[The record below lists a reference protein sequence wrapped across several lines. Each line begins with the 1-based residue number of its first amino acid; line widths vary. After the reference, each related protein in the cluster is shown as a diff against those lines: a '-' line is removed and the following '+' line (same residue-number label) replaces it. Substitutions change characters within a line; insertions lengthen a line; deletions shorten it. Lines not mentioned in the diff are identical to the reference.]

1 VVVVVMVAVVVMAAG
16 VAMRGVVNVAAGFAL
31 VEVVEALMAA
41 WEALALVVAEDL
53 WVVAACWRC

>member
-1 VVVVVMVAVVVMAAG
+1 MVAVVVMAAG